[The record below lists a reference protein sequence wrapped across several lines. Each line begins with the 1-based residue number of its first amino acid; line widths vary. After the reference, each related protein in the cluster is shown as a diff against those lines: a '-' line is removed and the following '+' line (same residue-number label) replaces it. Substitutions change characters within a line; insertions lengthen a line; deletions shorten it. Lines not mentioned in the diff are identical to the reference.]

1 MQENK
6 HILELFN
13 NLRIMRMHFGFYYSR
28 ILSKE
33 KLSLQNYTMM
43 LLINNTLEPI
53 NMKTIATKLGV
64 TNPAVTHFVDILE
77 KRAFITRVPSTTDRR
92 VTYLELTPTGKTFI
106 ETIEQRCFDVL
117 SKTFFE
123 LDELTRK
130 NVNLFYKTIVKNLA
144 EELTH
149 ESQ

>member
-1 MQENK
+1 MKENK
-6 HILELFN
+6 NVLELFN

-43 LLINNTLEPI
+43 LLINNTSEPI
-53 NMKTIATKLGV
+53 NMKTIAAKLGV
-64 TNPAVTHFVDILE
+64 SNPAVTHFVDILE
-77 KRAFITRVPSTTDRR
+77 KRDFIRRVPSTTDRR
-92 VTYLELTPTGKTFI
+92 VTYLELTQTGKTFI
-106 ETIEQRCFDVL
+106 DTIEKRCFDIL

-123 LDELTRK
+123 LDDETRK
-130 NVNLFYKTIVKNLA
+130 NVHLFYKTIVKNLE

-149 ESQ
+149 EI